1 MFQFFESPAFVFLF
15 FIVSC
20 VFLFVLFLKMCSG
33 KNGEHQIRADMS
45 TAVARERRSECE
57 MVGFLEKLPKGDPL
71 PDECISCPNLVECA
85 LAKRAFDW
93 YIGQKSTPDSED
105 EGTNRMETP
114 RHFQ

>member
-1 MFQFFESPAFVFLF
+1 MFQFVESPAFVFLF
-15 FIVSC
+15 FTVSC

-33 KNGEHQIRADMS
+33 KNGEHQIRADIS
-45 TAVARERRSECE
+45 IAVARERRSECE

>member
-15 FIVSC
+15 FIFAC
-20 VFLFVLFLKMCSG
+20 VFLFILFLKMCSG
-33 KNGEHQIRADMS
+33 KDGERQISADVSM
-45 TAVARERRSECE
+45 AVAGERRSECE

-93 YIGQKSTPDSED
+93 YIGQKSTPNSED
-105 EGTNRMETP
+105 ERTSRVETP
-114 RHFQ
+114 RHFH